1 MDMHV
6 CAAQIMY
13 ARTGRP
19 PYGNPHQQVYANQQF
34 TQGPHG
40 MTNPAAAAA
49 AAQAMAA
56 RYPSPSPYNQRPQSL
71 MLDGQEGAA
80 AVDMYHSPVAT
91 PQQMAAAAMYR
102 RPPGYYAPSQGSP
115 AQSPHAQVCHVM

>member
-1 MDMHV
+1 M
-6 CAAQIMY
+6 MY
-13 ARTGRP
+13 ARSGRP

-40 MTNPAAAAA
+40 MTNPAAAA
-49 AAQAMAA
+49 QAMAA
-56 RYPSPSPYNQRPQSL
+56 RYPSTSPYNQRPQSL
-71 MLDGQEGAA
+71 MLDGQEGA

-102 RPPGYYAPSQGSP
+102 RPPGYYTSSQGSP
-115 AQSPHAQVCHVM
+115 AQSPHGQVHVRHVTNVPYTLPYIF